1 MEPIHLLIVNPRDAV
16 LRLIKAGSTS
26 KVQGVMT
33 PMTFT
38 VVLTKDV
45 RTMLGEQYFNAKVID
60 LKEEE
65 WDKTAKYVSAFSYD
79 YSGQEF
85 LNEISD
91 QIILSNGKTS
101 NELRLQHY
109 YREQPPVGCKL
120 IETLSYMGRHVVVS
134 CLDFIE
140 DKKISMTTT
149 FDDAYNNMIEEV
161 FENLDQLE
169 IINGTT
175 QTYIDATGIAGI
187 RQHPSNLTYQHQ
199 KFGTARHWFDTWPSV
214 TMNCGVKSNNKSF
227 RDFYEWTEST
237 GSSAKIYTA
246 KTLTI

>member
-1 MEPIHLLIVNPRDAV
+1 MEPIHLLIVNPREAV
-16 LRLIKAGSTS
+16 LRLVKAGFTS
-26 KVQGVMT
+26 KGQGA
-33 PMTFT
+33 MTFT

-45 RTMLGEQYFNAKVID
+45 RTMLGEQYFNAKVVD
-60 LKEEE
+60 LKQEE
-65 WDKTAKYVSAFSYD
+65 WDTSIKYVSAFAYD
-79 YSGQEF
+79 YNGQQF

-91 QIILSNGKTS
+91 QIILSNGIS
-101 NELRLQHY
+101 GNDARLKNY
-109 YREQPPVGCKL
+109 YRAAPPVGCKL
-120 IETLSYMGRHVVVS
+120 VETLSYMGRHVVVS

-149 FDDAYNNMIEEV
+149 FDNEYTDMIEEV
-161 FENLDQLE
+161 FENLDNLE

-227 RDFYEWTEST
+227 RGFYEWTEAT
-237 GSSAKIYTA
+237 GTSAKIYTA
-246 KTLTI
+246 KPLTI